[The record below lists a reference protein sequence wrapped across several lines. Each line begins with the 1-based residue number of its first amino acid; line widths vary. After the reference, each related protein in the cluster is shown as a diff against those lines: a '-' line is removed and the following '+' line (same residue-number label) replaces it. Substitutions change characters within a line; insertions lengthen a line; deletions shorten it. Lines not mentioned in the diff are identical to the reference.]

1 MYKNK
6 KFNMSSWKQYGGIY
20 RTDKY
25 HNVSMGTLVA
35 DQLVLRQ
42 TASTRLTFDSSI
54 LVKGSIGCENNVDV
68 TGNITGDSLFVK
80 KNIYLNNKLYF
91 GTNTPYDDSNET
103 ACYIYGSSTGI
114 GINTK
119 TPTSPFDIT
128 STDAIANVL
137 TIRSQATTNTNIIA
151 QNNTTKGIIV
161 NASNASSFIGFFND
175 TNINVA
181 NVPDSKIQYNSGGIL
196 ETVSNTVKLSPNVY
210 VLNRGTRSGITTS
223 IFDEPMIIY
232 DSSQNNYLYEYYQNT
247 NIKSGTGLTLAALN
261 NNSNTFLRITTPN
274 KLGLSI
280 GGGANPYNNLLPMGT
295 IGITDNGGNYYQNQM
310 ISRGT
315 DLVKNKTTLGI
326 NTFSPKTN
334 NYVLDINGATRIS
347 NGEISIVMDLSY
359 EIKKISF
366 SKTNPL
372 NGIAVGS
379 SDSINSPYSQK
390 ISYTI
395 DGGKSWNISN
405 INNNN
410 LQITTHDFTVNYYD
424 LNYALIGT
432 SNSFA
437 FYTKDKGVSWNTVT
451 LASDNLIRDI
461 KTIYISNYI
470 ATNGNRI
477 FFAGLV
483 GASVGAIPTIPTIY
497 YYDIILNNVF
507 NGTDINIA
515 GNYNNT
521 LLASASFIIKNSD
534 GFGNFVYFVGNGIQK
549 INITTSPPT
558 SLYYVN
564 TDKQYNSVCAYDN
577 NFIVAVGINIISYT
591 RNGIA
596 WTDIPFTNI
605 TFNDVFIY
613 DSTSA
618 VAVGNNGNFYYTSNG
633 TSWVPVSDTIINSSG
648 IASLIT
654 NTNYKLSNIIM
665 PNKDSYIISSIIN
678 PYVQNSTL
686 GGTKMLYG
694 YYPNLLNRS
703 NNTVLELSGNI
714 VISGDIEINDSGKLK
729 TKQTTFNLLTENV
742 ETMYI
747 ANSSSNINIGNN
759 ATNTNII
766 GKLNV
771 NNDTTLNTT
780 LYTAGATT
788 LNSTLDVNGNSNLKQ
803 NLYVVGDTSL
813 NSKVYAGGAVTLNST
828 LDVTGNSNLKQNLYV
843 LGDTSLN
850 SKVYAGGAVTLN
862 STLDIAGNS
871 NLKQNL
877 YVLGDTSLNSKVYVA
892 GNVTMNSKLIV
903 TDSATLNST
912 LNIIGNTTMNNRLTV
927 ENDTG
932 LNSKLVVQG
941 DVSLNSNLTVTNNA
955 SIKSKLIVDNDV
967 SLNSNLTVNQ
977 TIYNSGILKTNNIDL
992 YSNENIN
999 IGSTYINN
1007 ITTKNINIGYNA
1019 NNIKN
1024 QNIITIGSDVNND
1037 IIYIKGQLI
1046 NQGSFITGT
1055 QQTLDLTSPTLQLN
1069 GGKVGPGQGKGSG
1082 ILIRDNNI
1090 NNSGFILLNNTESG
1104 YMFKPSFLNSNVV
1117 NMEIN
1122 SMILNPQI
1130 NTGLMVLKKLPD
1142 FSDASYNM
1150 VVENLDTSS
1159 ILLRSNT
1166 STAMNQIIDTK
1177 LTLNNDA
1184 SLNLNLFVNGITTLN
1199 NKLITNAD
1207 VSMNLGLSINGDSS
1221 LNNVNIRGT
1230 TIMNNKL
1237 ITNNDVSM
1245 NARLF
1250 VNGDSSLNNVNIQ
1263 GTTTLNNQ
1271 LITNT
1276 DVSMNSRL
1284 FVNGDSSLN
1293 NVNIRG
1299 ITTLNNNMITNADV
1313 SMNSR
1318 LFVNGDSSLNNVN
1331 IRGITTLNNNMITNA
1346 DVSMN
1351 SKLSVNGDVSMNKL
1365 NTNNLSSITAL
1376 LNKLG
1381 IGINNI
1387 SPNISL
1393 DVSGNFRITNGVVV
1407 QFYE

>member
-42 TASTRLTFDSSI
+42 TASTKLTFDSSI
-54 LVKGSIGCENNVDV
+54 LVKQNIGCEGIVDV
-68 TGNITGDSLFVK
+68 SGTITGESLFVK
-80 KNIYLNNKLYF
+80 KNLYIKNKLYF
-91 GTNTPYDDSNET
+91 GTVNPYADSNET

-128 STDAIANVL
+128 ATGAIGNVL
-137 TIRSQATTNTNIIA
+137 TVRSQAVTNTNIIA
-151 QNNTTKGIIV
+151 QNNTLKGIIV

-175 TNINVA
+175 TNTSFSNI
-181 NVPDSKIQYNSGGIL
+181 PDSKIQYNTGGVL
-196 ETVSNTVKLSPNVY
+196 ETISNIVKLSPNVY
-210 VLNRGTRSGITTS
+210 VLNRGTRSGISNS

-232 DSSQNNYLYEYYQNT
+232 DSSQNTYLYQYYQNT
-247 NIKSGTGLTLAALN
+247 SVKSGTGLSLVALD

-295 IGITDNGGNYYQNQM
+295 IGISDNGGNYYQNQM

-315 DLVKNKTTLGI
+315 DLIKNKTTLGI
-326 NTFSPKTN
+326 NTYSPKTN

-347 NGEISIVMDLSY
+347 NGEISIVTDLSY

-366 SKTNPL
+366 SKTYPL
-372 NGIAVGS
+372 NGIAAGT
-379 SDSINSPYSQK
+379 SDSINSPFTQK
-390 ISYTI
+390 ISYTT
-395 DGGKSWNISN
+395 DGGKTWNNSS

-410 LQITTHDFTVNYYD
+410 LQITIHDFTVNYYD
-424 LNYALIGT
+424 LNYAIIGT
-432 SNSFA
+432 SNSFV
-437 FYTKDKGVSWNTVT
+437 FYTKDKGINWNTVT
-451 LASDNLIRDI
+451 IASDNLIRDI
-461 KTIYISNYI
+461 KTIYISNYV
-470 ATNGNRI
+470 TSNGNRI

-483 GASVGAIPTIPTIY
+483 GASVGAATPTIPTIF
-497 YYDIILNNVF
+497 YYDINISNVL
-507 NGTDINIA
+507 NGTDENIA
-515 GNYNNT
+515 TKYSSTT
-521 LLASASFIIKNSD
+521 LANSSFIIKNSD
-534 GFGNFVYFVGNGIQK
+534 GFGNFLYFVGNGIQK
-549 INITTSPPT
+549 INITSIEE
-558 SLYYVN
+558 SYYVN
-564 TDKQYNSVCAYDN
+564 TDKQYNSIYVYDN
-577 NFIVAVGINIISYT
+577 NFVVAVGINIISYT

-605 TFNDVFIY
+605 TFNGVFIY
-613 DSTSA
+613 DSSSA
-618 VAVGNNGNFYYTSNG
+618 VAVGNNGIFYYTSNG
-633 TSWVPVSDTIINSSG
+633 TSWASVPDTIINSSG

-686 GGTKMLYG
+686 GRTKMLYG
-694 YYPNLLNRS
+694 YYPNLLNRT

-714 VISGDIEINDSGKLK
+714 VISGDIEINDTGKLK
-729 TKQTTFNLLTENV
+729 TKQNTFNLLTENV

-747 ANSSSNINIGNN
+747 ANDSSNVNIGNYS
-759 ATNTNII
+759 TNTNIN
-766 GKLNV
+766 GKLIT
-771 NNDTTLNTT
+771 NNDTSLNSA
-780 LYTAGATT
+780 LYVGGITK
-788 LNSTLDVNGNSNLKQ
+788 LNSTLEVAGNSNLKQ

-813 NSKVYAGGAVTLNST
+813 NSKVYAGGATTLNST
-828 LDVTGNSNLKQNLYV
+828 LDVAGNSNLKQNLYV

-850 SKVYAGGAVTLN
+850 SKVYASGATTLN
-862 STLDIAGNS
+862 STLEVAGNS

-892 GNVTMNSKLIV
+892 GDVRMNSKV
-903 TDSATLNST
+903 YVGDTTTLNST
-912 LNIIGNTTMNNRLTV
+912 LDVTGNATMNNRLTV
-927 ENDTG
+927 VNDTA
-932 LNSKLVVQG
+932 LNSKLVVLG

-955 SIKSKLIVDNDV
+955 LFKSRLAVDNDV

-977 TIYNSGILKTNNIDL
+977 SIYNSGSLYSNNIDFYNNNTL
-992 YSNENIN
+992 N
-999 IGSTYINN
+999 IGNRYVQELNNTELNNTRYIY
-1007 ITTKNINIGYNA
+1007 IGYTGQTTRN
-1019 NNIKN
+1019 KN
-1024 QNIITIGSDVNND
+1024 VIIIGSDNND
-1037 IIYIKGQLI
+1037 EVRIKGNVKYDETPTNTTTI
-1046 NQGSFITGT
+1046 NLSV
-1055 QQTLDLTSPTLQLN
+1055 TSKTIQLN
-1069 GGKVGPGQGKGSG
+1069 DGATGAQQGRGSG

-1090 NNSGFILLNNTESG
+1090 NESGFILLNNTESG
-1104 YMFKPSFLNSNVV
+1104 YLFKPSTLNSNVV

-1122 SMILNPQI
+1122 SMKLNSQT
-1130 NTGLMVLKKLPD
+1130 NTGLIVLKKLPD
-1142 FSDASYNM
+1142 FSDASFNM

-1159 ILLRSNT
+1159 ILLRSTT

-1184 SLNLNLFVNGITTLN
+1184 SLNSNLFVNGITTLN
-1199 NKLITNAD
+1199 N
-1207 VSMNLGLSINGDSS
+1207 
-1221 LNNVNIRGT
+1221 
-1230 TIMNNKL
+1230 
-1237 ITNNDVSM
+1237 
-1245 NARLF
+1245 
-1250 VNGDSSLNNVNIQ
+1250 
-1263 GTTTLNNQ
+1263 Q
-1271 LITNT
+1271 LITNG
-1276 DVSMNSRL
+1276 DVSMNSQL

-1299 ITTLNNNMITNADV
+1299 ITTLNNQTITNGDV
-1313 SMNSR
+1313 SMNSQ

-1331 IRGITTLNNNMITNA
+1331 IRGITRLNNQTITNG

-1351 SKLSVNGDVSMNKL
+1351 SKLSVNGDSSFN
-1365 NTNNLSSITAL
+1365 NIHTNNLSSITAL

-1387 SPNISL
+1387 LPNISL

>member
-35 DQLVLRQ
+35 DQVILRQ
-42 TASTRLTFDSSI
+42 TLATRTTFDSSI
-54 LVKGSIGCENNVDV
+54 LVKQNIGCEGNVDV
-68 TGNITGDSLFVK
+68 SGTITGESLFVK
-80 KNIYLNNKLYF
+80 KNLYIKNKLYF
-91 GTNTPYDDSNET
+91 GTVNPYADSNEI
-103 ACYIYGSSTGI
+103 AAYIYGDASGI

-119 TPTSPFDIT
+119 TPISPFDIT
-128 STDAIANVL
+128 ANNTISNIL
-137 TIRSQATTNTNIIA
+137 TVRSQTATNTNIIA

-175 TNINVA
+175 RNINVS
-181 NVPDSKIQYNSGGIL
+181 NVPDSKIQYNTGGIL
-196 ETVSNTVKLSPNVY
+196 ETISNTVKLSPNVY
-210 VLNRGTRSGITTS
+210 VYNRGTRSGITTS

-295 IGITDNGGNYYQNQM
+295 IGISDNGGNYYQNQM

-315 DLVKNKTTLGI
+315 DLIKNKTTLGI

-334 NYVLDINGATRIS
+334 NYALDINGATRIS
-347 NGEISIVMDLSY
+347 NGEISIVTDLSY

-366 SKTNPL
+366 SKTYPL
-372 NGIAVGS
+372 NGIAVGT
-379 SDSINSPYSQK
+379 SDSINSPFSQK

-395 DGGKSWNISN
+395 DGGKTWNNSN
-405 INNNN
+405 INNND
-410 LQITTHDFTVNYYD
+410 LQDTIHDFTVNYYD

-432 SNSFA
+432 SNSFV
-437 FYTKDKGVSWNTVT
+437 FYTRDKGINWNTVT
-451 LASDNLIRDI
+451 LANDNLIRDI
-461 KTIYISNYI
+461 KTIYISNYVT
-470 ATNGNRI
+470 ADANRI

-483 GASVGAIPTIPTIY
+483 GASVGVTPTIPTIF

-507 NGTDINIA
+507 DGINGINIT
-515 GNYNNT
+515 GNYIST
-521 LLASASFIIKNSD
+521 TLASPSFIIKNSD
-534 GFGNFVYFVGNGIQK
+534 GSGNFLYFVGNGIQK
-549 INITTSPPT
+549 IDITSIRE
-558 SLYYVN
+558 SYYIN
-564 TDKQYNSVCAYDN
+564 TDKQYNSIYVYDN
-577 NFIVAVGINIISYT
+577 NFVVAVGINIISYT

-613 DSTSA
+613 DSSSA
-618 VAVGNNGNFYYTSNG
+618 VAVGNNGIFYYTTNG
-633 TSWVPVSDTIINSSG
+633 TSWASVPDTIINSSG

-686 GGTKMLYG
+686 GRTKMLYG
-694 YYPNLLNRS
+694 YYPNLLNRT

-714 VISGDIEINDSGKLK
+714 VISGDIEINDTGKLK
-729 TKQTTFNLLTENV
+729 TKQNTFNLLTENV

-747 ANSSSNINIGNN
+747 ANDSSNVNIGNYS
-759 ATNTNII
+759 TNTNIN
-766 GKLNV
+766 GKLIT
-771 NNDTTLNTT
+771 NNDTSLNSA
-780 LYTAGATT
+780 LYVGGITK
-788 LNSTLDVNGNSNLKQ
+788 LNSTLEVAGNSNLKQ
-803 NLYVVGDTSL
+803 NLYVVGDTS
-813 NSKVYAGGAVTLNST
+813 
-828 LDVTGNSNLKQNLYV
+828 
-843 LGDTSLN
+843 
-850 SKVYAGGAVTLN
+850 
-862 STLDIAGNS
+862 
-871 NLKQNL
+871 
-877 YVLGDTSLNSKVYVA
+877 
-892 GNVTMNSKLIV
+892 
-903 TDSATLNST
+903 
-912 LNIIGNTTMNNRLTV
+912 
-927 ENDTG
+927 

-955 SIKSKLIVDNDV
+955 LFKSRLIVDNDV

-999 IGSTYINN
+999 IGSTYIDN
-1007 ITTKNINIGYNA
+1007 ITTKNINIGYNV

-1037 IIYIKGQLI
+1037 IIYIKGLLI
-1046 NQGSFITGT
+1046 NEGSFVTGS

-1090 NNSGFILLNNTESG
+1090 NESGFILLNNTESG
-1104 YMFKPSFLNSNVV
+1104 YLFKPSILNSNVV

-1122 SMILNPQI
+1122 SMILSPQI
-1130 NTGLMVLKKLPD
+1130 NTGLIVLKKLPN
-1142 FSDASYNM
+1142 FSDASFNM

-1159 ILLRSNT
+1159 ILLRSTT
-1166 STAMNQIIDTK
+1166 STSSNQIIDTK

-1184 SLNLNLFVNGITTLN
+1184 SLNSNLFVNGIT
-1199 NKLITNAD
+1199 
-1207 VSMNLGLSINGDSS
+1207 
-1221 LNNVNIRGT
+1221 R
-1230 TIMNNKL
+1230 
-1237 ITNNDVSM
+1237 
-1245 NARLF
+1245 
-1250 VNGDSSLNNVNIQ
+1250 
-1263 GTTTLNNQ
+1263 LNNQ
-1271 LITNT
+1271 TIT
-1276 DVSMNSRL
+1276 
-1284 FVNGDSSLN
+1284 
-1293 NVNIRG
+1293 
-1299 ITTLNNNMITNADV
+1299 
-1313 SMNSR
+1313 
-1318 LFVNGDSSLNNVN
+1318 
-1331 IRGITTLNNNMITNA
+1331 
-1346 DVSMN
+1346 
-1351 SKLSVNGDVSMNKL
+1351 NGDVSMNTGL
-1365 NTNNLSSITAL
+1365 SVNGDSSFNNIHTNNLSSITAL

-1387 SPNISL
+1387 LPDISL

>member
-6 KFNMSSWKQYGGIY
+6 KFNMSWKQYGGIY

-42 TASTRLTFDSSI
+42 TASTKLTFDSSI
-54 LVKGSIGCENNVDV
+54 LVKGSIGCETNVDV
-68 TGNITGDSLFVK
+68 SGTITGDSLFVK
-80 KNIYLNNKLYF
+80 KNIYLKNKLYF

-137 TIRSQATTNTNIIA
+137 TVRSQATTNTNIIA

-210 VLNRGTRSGITTS
+210 VYNRGTRSGITTS

-247 NIKSGTGLTLAALN
+247 NIKSGTALTLAALN

-280 GGGANPYNNLLPMGT
+280 GGGANPYNTLLPMGT
-295 IGITDNGGNYYQNQM
+295 IGISDNVGNYYQNQM

-315 DLVKNKTTLGI
+315 DLIKNKTTLGI
-326 NTFSPKTN
+326 NTYSPKTN
-334 NYVLDINGATRIS
+334 NYALDINGATRIS
-347 NGEISIVMDLSY
+347 NGEISIVSDLSY

-366 SKTNPL
+366 SKTYPL
-372 NGIAVGS
+372 NGIAVGTS
-379 SDSINSPYSQK
+379 VSINRPFSQK

-395 DGGKSWNISN
+395 DGGKTWNNSN
-405 INNNN
+405 INNND
-410 LQITTHDFTVNYYD
+410 LQDTIHDFTVNYYD

-432 SNSFA
+432 SNSFV
-437 FYTKDKGVSWNTVT
+437 FYTRDKGITWNTVT
-451 LASDNLIRDI
+451 LANDNLIRDI
-461 KTIYISNYI
+461 KTIYISNYVT
-470 ATNGNRI
+470 ANGNRI

-483 GASVGAIPTIPTIY
+483 GQSIGGTTIPTIF

-507 NGTDINIA
+507 NGTNSINIT

-521 LLASASFIIKNSD
+521 SLANSSFIIKNSD
-534 GFGNFVYFVGNGIQK
+534 GFGNFVYFIGNGIQK
-549 INITTSPPT
+549 INITSNPPT
-558 SLYYVN
+558 SVYYIN
-564 TDKQYNSVCAYDN
+564 TDKQYNSIYVYDN
-577 NFIVAVGINIISYT
+577 NFVVAVGINIISYT
-591 RNGIA
+591 RNGTA

-613 DSTSA
+613 DTSSA
-618 VAVGNNGNFYYTSNG
+618 VAVGNNGIFYYTSNG
-633 TSWVPVSDTIINSSG
+633 TSWASVPDTIINSSG

-686 GGTKMLYG
+686 GRTKMLYG
-694 YYPNLLNRS
+694 YYPNLLNRT

-714 VISGDIEINDSGKLK
+714 VISGDIEINDTGKLK
-729 TKQTTFNLLTENV
+729 TKQNTFNLLTENV

-747 ANSSSNINIGNN
+747 ANDSSNVNIGNYS
-759 ATNTNII
+759 TNTNIN
-766 GKLNV
+766 GKLTT
-771 NNDTTLNTT
+771 NN
-780 LYTAGATT
+780 
-788 LNSTLDVNGNSNLKQ
+788 
-803 NLYVVGDTSL
+803 DTSL
-813 NSKVYAGGAVTLNST
+813 NSALYVGGITKLNST
-828 LDVTGNSNLKQNLYV
+828 LEVTGNSNLKQNLYV

-850 SKVYAGGAVTLN
+850 SKVYAGGDTTLN
-862 STLDIAGNS
+862 STLDVAGNSNLKQNLYVLGDTSLNSRVYAGGAAILNSTLEVAGNS

-892 GNVTMNSKLIV
+892 GDVRMNSKV
-903 TDSATLNST
+903 YVGDTTTLNST
-912 LNIIGNTTMNNRLTV
+912 LDVRGNATMNNRLTV
-927 ENDTG
+927 VNDTA

-955 SIKSKLIVDNDV
+955 LFKSRLLVDNDV

-1007 ITTKNINIGYNA
+1007 ITTKNINIGYNV

-1090 NNSGFILLNNTESG
+1090 NESGFILLNNTESG
-1104 YMFKPSFLNSNVV
+1104 YLFKPSTLNSNVV

-1122 SMILNPQI
+1122 SMILSPQI
-1130 NTGLMVLKKLPD
+1130 NTGLIVLKKLPN
-1142 FSDASYNM
+1142 FSDASFNM

-1159 ILLRSNT
+1159 ILLRSTT
-1166 STAMNQIIDTK
+1166 STSSNQIIDTK

-1184 SLNLNLFVNGITTLN
+1184 SLNSNLFVNGITTLN
-1199 NKLITNAD
+1199 NQLITNGD
-1207 VSMNLGLSINGDSS
+1207 VSMNSQ
-1221 LNNVNIRGT
+1221 
-1230 TIMNNKL
+1230 
-1237 ITNNDVSM
+1237 
-1245 NARLF
+1245 LF
-1250 VNGDSSLNNVNIQ
+1250 VNGDSSLNNVNIR
-1263 GTTTLNNQ
+1263 GITRLNNQ
-1271 LITNT
+1271 TITNG
-1276 DVSMNSRL
+1276 DVSMNARL

-1299 ITTLNNNMITNADV
+1299 ITTLNNQLIT
-1313 SMNSR
+1313 
-1318 LFVNGDSSLNNVN
+1318 
-1331 IRGITTLNNNMITNA
+1331 
-1346 DVSMN
+1346 
-1351 SKLSVNGDVSMNKL
+1351 NGDVSMNTGL
-1365 NTNNLSSITAL
+1365 SVNGDSSFNNIHTNNLSSIAAL

-1387 SPNISL
+1387 LPDISL